1 MAIQRRTAGKL
12 AIECIEKRQVVIG
25 GNAHLHKVYG
35 LNTPM
40 CVNAAKEYDR
50 LEQAKSIINAD
61 YGLEME
67 DVQQLALPT
76 GSGDND

>member
-1 MAIQRRTAGKL
+1 
-12 AIECIEKRQVVIG
+12 
-25 GNAHLHKVYG
+25 
-35 LNTPM
+35 M

-61 YGLEME
+61 YGLERE

-76 GSGDND
+76 GSGDHD